1 MPSGISKRQQA
12 RNEKTLAELIRTV
25 PGNDRCADCDAL
37 TPGWASWNMGIFLCM
52 RCATL
57 HRKLGTH
64 ISKVKS
70 LTMDTWNT
78 EQVDSMKSHGNI
90 LMNKIYNPRGV
101 KPSIPTDI
109 DEADACMERFIR
121 QKYQHRSLENGKP
134 KPPSRE
140 ESSYSNP
147 RAQSPVESRGL
158 RDYDRSPEGSPP
170 PLPPKS
176 GKFFKFGL
184 RSSSSTSNLRRF
196 GNNKPKI
203 ASPTSDNGAWSPPPV
218 PSRRTTGL
226 GAPVVDV
233 TTASLESKMA
243 ALQEMGFT
251 NDRRNEMVLRGL
263 NEDLDRAIETLVR
276 LGEGSNPVSRSRTPL
291 GTSSGATRETISKPQ
306 TASQTL
312 KVSDNSFP
320 DMPSN
325 NPFDRV
331 VSNPIPQQSQT
342 TPYNP
347 FDQPNAAQASTQ
359 QLESSFQGLQVS
371 QPLFPHSTGGYPHQ
385 ASSTQQ
391 NPYQQTFTPPI
402 QSTFSQ
408 PPYVASPQPMDNS
421 FNPFNQLAPT
431 QQQQPQG
438 GLATQPAPGAL
449 QTNPFF
455 NAPSHSQT
463 MQPQA
468 QQMAPPAPNFGGQT
482 QPQHANTMPAVSS
495 ASPFGSNP
503 FQGQQQQQQQQ
514 QAPNTA
520 AGAYNPF
527 QQAPAANQ
535 QSGLSLPG
543 PFQANQQPQQPQQLM
558 PQPTGMN
565 KNSILSLYNMAPTQP
580 NNPPTS
586 QYQQPQSQPQA
597 ATGMNPFPQSS
608 NPYAS
613 TLQHQQGSP
622 AFQQNQPQQFFQ
634 QQNQQQQH
642 QQQQNP
648 QQNQSQ
654 QFFQQNQPQ
663 QNNQQQ
669 NQQPAPTN
677 NPFFGNSSPAP
688 PSAPTGAGSG
698 LAALAGINPYQQQ
711 QQQPPASGAG
721 DANGAANTPSLG
733 TTTSP
738 FGGASSSPFGAS
750 NASPFPGMAPPF
762 ASTNKSPFSGP
773 PPTNPAFRGTH
784 MSQPSVDVSGL
795 QNGRHSP
802 DAFASLS
809 ARYG

>member
-52 RCATL
+52 RCAAL

-70 LTMDTWNT
+70 LSMDTWNT
-78 EQVDSMKSHGNI
+78 EQVDSMKSHGNL
-90 LMNKIYNPRGV
+90 LMNKIYNPRGI
-101 KPSIPTDI
+101 KPAIPTDV

-147 RAQSPVESRGL
+147 RAQSPIETRAP

-196 GNNKPKI
+196 GNSKPKVT
-203 ASPTSDNGAWSPPPV
+203 SPTSDNGAWSPPPP

-263 NEDLDRAIETLVR
+263 NEDLDRAVETLVR
-276 LGEGSNPVSRSRTPL
+276 LGEGSNPVSRSRTPA
-291 GTSSGATRETISKPQ
+291 GTSSGATRETTSKPQ

-342 TPYNP
+342 ASYNP
-347 FDQPNAAQASTQ
+347 FDQPNAAQTPTQ
-359 QLESSFQGLQVS
+359 PLESSFQGLQVS

-385 ASSTQQ
+385 ASSMQQ
-391 NPYQQTFTPPI
+391 PPYQQPFTPPI
-402 QSTFSQ
+402 PSSFSQ
-408 PPYVASPQPMDNS
+408 SPYVASPQPMDNS
-421 FNPFNQLAPT
+421 FNPFNQPAPS
-431 QQQQPQG
+431 QQPQTQ
-438 GLATQPAPGAL
+438 AQPAPGTP

-455 NAPSHSQT
+455 NTPSHSQT

-468 QQMAPPAPNFGGQT
+468 PQMAPSAPTFSA
-482 QPQHANTMPAVSS
+482 QPQPHHANTMPAVSS

-503 FQGQQQQQQQQ
+503 FYGQQQQQQQQ
-514 QAPNTA
+514 QQQVPNTA
-520 AGAYNPF
+520 SGAYNFF
-527 QQAPAANQ
+527 QQGPAANQ
-535 QSGLSLPG
+535 QNGSSFPG
-543 PFQANQQPQQPQQLM
+543 QFQANQQPQQPQQLK
-558 PQPTGMN
+558 PQPTGMD
-565 KNSILSLYNMAPTQP
+565 KNSILSLYNMAPSQ
-580 NNPPTS
+580 NNIPPPTQ
-586 QYQQPQSQPQA
+586 QYQQNQPPQPQA
-597 ATGMNPFPQSS
+597 AAGTNPFPQST

-613 TLQHQQGSP
+613 TLQPQQGST
-622 AFQQNQPQQFFQ
+622 FQQQNQPQQFFQ
-634 QQNQQQQH
+634 HQQSQPQQAFQQQQ
-642 QQQQNP
+642 Q
-648 QQNQSQ
+648 
-654 QFFQQNQPQ
+654 QPQ
-663 QNNQQQ
+663 PQPQP
-669 NQQPAPTN
+669 PAPAN
-677 NPFFGNSSPAP
+677 NPFFSNGSTGATSG
-688 PSAPTGAGSG
+688 APTGAGSG

-711 QQQPPASGAG
+711 QSSGSGVG
-721 DANGAANTPSLG
+721 DTNGSVQSPSLG

-738 FGGASSSPFGAS
+738 FGGS
-750 NASPFPGMAPPF
+750 NASPFAGMAPPF

-773 PPTNPAFRGTH
+773 PPTNSAFRGTH

-795 QNGRHSP
+795 QKGRHSP

-809 ARYG
+809 ARY